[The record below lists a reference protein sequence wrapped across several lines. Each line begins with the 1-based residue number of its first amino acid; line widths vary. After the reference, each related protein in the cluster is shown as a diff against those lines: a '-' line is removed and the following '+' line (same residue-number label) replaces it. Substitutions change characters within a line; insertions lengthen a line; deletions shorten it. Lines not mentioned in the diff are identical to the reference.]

1 MDPTKKRTFKLL
13 SDNLIY
19 LTQEYM
25 YNYNNYILY
34 IYILPRTQMRAPC
47 FGRSLG
53 LVLRKKKPRGE
64 ESPVKAPVK
73 AMDLLV
79 PRIPRGPK
87 PSKRR
92 PVTHPSLTPVF
103 ENDESTETVLKPE
116 QSLSLQ
122 EFLGWKVGLIWFDD
136 LYGVL
141 RCLGMFW
148 SYLEVS
154 RKLFLS
160 FRSPLQ
166 SMSLVRKSS
175 CDDLAPT

>member
-1 MDPTKKRTFKLL
+1 M
-13 SDNLIY
+13 I
-19 LTQEYM
+19 
-25 YNYNNYILY
+25 IIY
-34 IYILPRTQMRAPC
+34 IYIISRTQTRAPC
-47 FGRSLG
+47 FGLVFRGEKPWKIEVNLG
-53 LVLRKKKPRGE
+53 STWGE

-92 PVTHPSLTPVF
+92 PVTRPSLTPVF

-136 LYGVL
+136 LNGVL

-160 FRSPLQ
+160 FR
-166 SMSLVRKSS
+166 
-175 CDDLAPT
+175 APPAKHEFGLKVFMWWFGTYIFSADCFWGTVIM